1 MPDSHAPARTGPAGR
16 TLWEEGHEPGRQVVA
31 LGAAVALTGV
41 ALDLALGGDLG
52 WLFDVAFV
60 GLCVAVALL
69 VRPRDFF
76 TVGVLPPL
84 LMLGVLVLVELTRP
98 AVLGEAQD
106 GAVQSVVTGLA
117 HHAGA
122 LVVGY
127 LLCLAVLAVRHRFVA
142 RGRERQAAN
151 LSGSPAPTRTTSG

>member
-1 MPDSHAPARTGPAGR
+1 MSPEPGGR
-16 TLWEEGHEPGRQVVA
+16 TLWEQGAEPGRQVVA
-31 LGAAVALTGV
+31 LGVAATLTAVALDV
-41 ALDLALGGDLG
+41 WLGGDLG
-52 WLFDVAFV
+52 LFFDLCFVAT
-60 GLCVAVALL
+60 CVALALV

-84 LMLGVLVLVELTRP
+84 LMLGVLVLVEATRP
-98 AVLGEAQD
+98 AVLGEARD

-127 LLCLAVLAVRHRFVA
+127 LFCLAVLAVRHRFVA

>member
-1 MPDSHAPARTGPAGR
+1 VPAPPGPAGR

-31 LGAAVALTGV
+31 LAAALALSGV
-41 ALDLALGGDLG
+41 VVDLTLGGDLG
-52 WLFDVAFV
+52 LLFDLAFV

-84 LMLGVLVLVELTRP
+84 LMLAVLVLLELARP
-98 AVLGEAQD
+98 AVLGEPQD

-127 LLCLAVLAVRHRFVA
+127 LLCLAVLAVRHRFVT

-151 LSGSPAPTRTTSG
+151 LPGSPAPTRTTSG

>member
-1 MPDSHAPARTGPAGR
+1 MPAGPALPRR

-31 LGAAVALTGV
+31 LAAALALSGV
-41 ALDLALGGDLG
+41 VVDIALGGDLG
-52 WLFDVAFV
+52 VLFDLAFV
-60 GLCVAVALL
+60 GLCVTVALL

-84 LMLGVLVLVELTRP
+84 LMLGVLVLLEVTQP
-98 AVLGEAQD
+98 SVLGEPAD

-117 HHAGA
+117 HHATA

-127 LLCLAVLAVRHRFVA
+127 VLCLAVLAVRHRFLA
-142 RGRERQAAN
+142 RRRDGQATN

>member
-1 MPDSHAPARTGPAGR
+1 MTTTSFVPGTVAQRVRNASRTSRFTRLRTTALPTRELTVMPIR
-16 TLWEEGHEPGRQVVA
+16 
-31 LGAAVALTGV
+31 
-41 ALDLALGGDLG
+41 
-52 WLFDVAFV
+52 
-60 GLCVAVALL
+60 
-69 VRPRDFF
+69 
-76 TVGVLPPL
+76 
-84 LMLGVLVLVELTRP
+84 TRP
-98 AVLGEAQD
+98 AVLGEARD

-142 RGRERQAAN
+142 RARERQAAN